1 MNLKANKAN
10 PFYKT
15 ILSNGLRL
23 IAVPRSGMTVTVLVL
38 VEAGSKYETKDVNG
52 ISHFLEHMCFKGTE
66 KRPRSL
72 DITSELDRMGARY
85 NAFTS
90 HEYTGYY
97 AKAAP
102 EHIEKMLDIVSDIY
116 TGPVFQ
122 EEEIQKEKGVII
134 EEINMYEDLP
144 MAKVH
149 DVFMALLYGDQPAGW
164 SVIGEKEV
172 IGALTRDNFLSYRS
186 HHYVAGSTI
195 VVVAGEFDERGM
207 ASRVEKHFSK
217 LARTVKRGKEK
228 TEEKQNKPEVAV
240 HFKET
245 DQTHIILGVRGYSV
259 HDERKYALEMVSEVL
274 GGGMSSRLFQRIR
287 EELGAAYYVRTGTD
301 LYTDHGYLALF
312 SGVDRQK
319 LQSVIEVALEE
330 FNRIK
335 REPVENTEL
344 ERAKE
349 HFIGNFIQRL
359 ETSDELAS
367 FYGIEEVLT
376 NKLLAPEEI
385 IEKIRR
391 VGAKEMQEV
400 ARDVFRKENLN
411 LAMLGPVRESGKF
424 EEILNKV

>member
-1 MNLKANKAN
+1 
-10 PFYKT
+10 
-15 ILSNGLRL
+15 
-23 IAVPRSGMTVTVLVL
+23 
-38 VEAGSKYETKDVNG
+38 
-52 ISHFLEHMCFKGTE
+52 
-66 KRPRSL
+66 
-72 DITSELDRMGARY
+72 
-85 NAFTS
+85 
-90 HEYTGYY
+90 
-97 AKAAP
+97 
-102 EHIEKMLDIVSDIY
+102 
-116 TGPVFQ
+116 
-122 EEEIQKEKGVII
+122 
-134 EEINMYEDLP
+134 
-144 MAKVH
+144 
-149 DVFMALLYGDQPAGW
+149 
-164 SVIGEKEV
+164 
-172 IGALTRDNFLSYRS
+172 
-186 HHYVAGSTI
+186 
-195 VVVAGEFDERGM
+195 
-207 ASRVEKHFSK
+207 
-217 LARTVKRGKEK
+217 
-228 TEEKQNKPEVAV
+228 
-240 HFKET
+240 
-245 DQTHIILGVRGYSV
+245 V